1 MLQKE
6 DALQD
11 IVLLAK
17 SHNISLDE
25 IASALTNSQ
34 AQLAQQ
40 SSGILSKLFG
50 YIGGI
55 FVFAGIGVF
64 ISMYWADFGSA
75 ARVIITLGT
84 GFIAFIMGLICL
96 TDKKY
101 ERAAT
106 PLFLAC
112 AKIFS

>member
-6 DALQD
+6 NALQD

-17 SHNISLDE
+17 SHNVTLDE

-34 AQLAQQ
+34 AQVAQQ

-55 FVFAGIGVF
+55 
-64 ISMYWADFGSA
+64 
-75 ARVIITLGT
+75 
-84 GFIAFIMGLICL
+84 
-96 TDKKY
+96 
-101 ERAAT
+101 
-106 PLFLAC
+106 LFLLVLA
-112 AKIFS
+112 FSFQCTGQILALPHVSPPRQV